1 MVQLFQTT
9 AALPSL
15 CMIICS
21 YLGLVTVI
29 LINCRRKSITL
40 ETGREATCVSGSTV
54 EESSAASTSPAAS
67 RREGRSILLIPQVSC
82 EHYTET
88 TCTCTYVAVAFMV
101 CTVYLVL
108 LEFELILQYIHK
120 TVSAQRGP
128 SVLYGQLNCSDG
140 AQGKPFV
147 VMMGLAVV
155 QFLET

>member
-9 AALPSL
+9 AALLSL

-88 TCTCTYVAVAFMV
+88 TCTYVAVAFMV
-101 CTVYLVL
+101 CTMYLVL
-108 LEFELILQYIHK
+108 LEFELILQYIQK
-120 TVSAQRGP
+120 TVSSQRGP